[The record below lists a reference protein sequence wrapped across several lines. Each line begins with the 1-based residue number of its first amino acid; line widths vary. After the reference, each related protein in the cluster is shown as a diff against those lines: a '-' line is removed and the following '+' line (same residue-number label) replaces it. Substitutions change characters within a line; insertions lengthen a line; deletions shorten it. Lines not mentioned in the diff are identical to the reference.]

1 VAALVRAIAM
11 KAAGTRRRAPW
22 TILVSLAIVAVA
34 IGFGLYVLHRSS
46 IMPTTDDASID
57 ADVVHVAAEV
67 GGRIINIP
75 VEENSHVRKG
85 DLLFQ
90 IDPVPYQLVV
100 NQARANLDVAKAALE
115 TQRRFLSTQRSAAV
129 IAADQTRSAETN
141 LDLATRTVERLRPL
155 AANGYVP
162 TQQLDQAQTTQR
174 DATTLLQQAR
184 ERQAAAVQAIDTDD
198 AAIATVQARQAEL
211 AIAERHLQDTTVR
224 ATHAGRVVGLSVLSG
239 EMVAPGQSLFTL
251 VNDEEWFAVAN
262 FRETDLHAIA
272 VGDCAT
278 VYSMIDRG
286 EAIKGVVQGLGL
298 GVLDTESVNLPRSV
312 PYVQRS
318 LNWVIVAQR
327 FPVRIRLV
335 DPPQTLVRLGAT
347 AIVEMKHGTGCR

>member
-1 VAALVRAIAM
+1 M
-11 KAAGTRRRAPW
+11 KAAGRRHRAPR
-22 TILVSLAIVAVA
+22 TIPVSLAIVAAA
-34 IGFGLYVLHRSS
+34 IALAFYALHRGS

-67 GGRIINIP
+67 GGRIVDIP
-75 VEENSHVRKG
+75 VEENSHVGKG

-100 NQARANLDVAKAALE
+100 DQARANLEVAKAALD
-115 TQRRFLSTQRSAAV
+115 TQHRILSTQRSSAV
-129 IAADQTRSAETN
+129 VAADATKSAATN
-141 LDLATRTVERLRPL
+141 LELATRTVERLRPL

-162 TQQLDQAQTTQR
+162 AQQLDQAQTTQR
-174 DATTLLQQAR
+174 DAETLLQQAR
-184 ERQAAAVQAIDTDD
+184 ERQVAAVRAIDTDA

-211 AIAERHLQDTTVR
+211 AIAERHLHDTAVR
-224 ATHAGRVVGLSVLSG
+224 ATHAGWVVGLTVLSG

-251 VNDEEWFAVAN
+251 VNDEEWFAVGN

-278 VYSMIDRG
+278 VYSMIDRTV
-286 EAIKGVVQGLGL
+286 AIKGVVQGLGA
-298 GVLDTESVNLPRSV
+298 GVLDTDRVNLPRSV
-312 PYVQRS
+312 PYVERS

-327 FPVRIRLV
+327 FPVRVRLV
-335 DPPQTLVRLGAT
+335 DPPRHLVRLGAT
-347 AIVEMKHGTGCR
+347 AVVEMKHGAGCH